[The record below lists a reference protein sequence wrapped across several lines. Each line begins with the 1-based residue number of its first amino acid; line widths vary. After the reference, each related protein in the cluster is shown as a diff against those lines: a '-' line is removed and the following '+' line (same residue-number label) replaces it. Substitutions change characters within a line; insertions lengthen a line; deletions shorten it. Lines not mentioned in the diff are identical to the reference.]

1 MKPWS
6 QDWLIAAGA
15 YPSFCSMKRL
25 EVQCISTSPGRDASP
40 SQVTSQQFV
49 RFPQQFAS
57 THLYTWVERGTV
69 RVKCLVQ
76 EHNTMSPGQN
86 KYFFKKIQ
94 MVCYL
99 SYATSCQHFGC
110 NTTNSTNTH
119 NHHCVVTN
127 SLVRKFKFEKRIKY
141 CFLNKQ
147 HLDIKHHVLR
157 QSLCSS
163 LVVTQAGT
171 VFVW

>member
-1 MKPWS
+1 MLVHCRSLPS
-6 QDWLIAAGA
+6 NLIG
-15 YPSFCSMKRL
+15 
-25 EVQCISTSPGRDASP
+25 
-40 SQVTSQQFV
+40 
-49 RFPQQFAS
+49 FPQQFAG
-57 THLYTWVERGTV
+57 THSYTWEERGTV
-69 RVKCLVQ
+69 RVKYLVQ

-171 VFVW
+171 VFVWWSGLEYVYVAGQNEIHLSLNLNYSKIMNNQD